1 MAPLL
6 LPPGFLESTHAK
18 SHRYRSLIFS
28 MTRILHWML
37 HDQLLKAAVNG
48 RSLFIAELLDEGANV
63 EYKDMVCHA

>member
-1 MAPLL
+1 
-6 LPPGFLESTHAK
+6 
-18 SHRYRSLIFS
+18 